1 MLSEAWLL
9 AHSEALAAACASAA
23 LIVAIAAVIAWRRR
37 RDPLERER
45 RRRRRLGLEG
55 RIAAGTLL
63 DFDDTPGDETERLFL
78 HYSYR
83 IGGVEYSTCQDVT
96 ELVQEEGPVS
106 EWPIGAVSV
115 KYDVRNPHDS
125 ILLSEDWT
133 GLRAVGSIAPQ
144 SATSGSLA

>member
-1 MLSEAWLL
+1 MFSEAWFL
-9 AHSEALAAACASAA
+9 AHSETLIAACGAAAMMIA
-23 LIVAIAAVIAWRRR
+23 IVAVIAWRRR

-45 RRRRRLGLEG
+45 RRRIRLGREG

-63 DFDDTPGDETERLFL
+63 DFADTSDGETERLFL

-83 IGGVEYSTCQDVT
+83 IGGVGYSTCQDVT
-96 ELVQEEGPVS
+96 ELVQEERPVS

-125 ILLSEDWT
+125 IILSEDWT
-133 GLRAVGSIAPQ
+133 GLRTVGSA
-144 SATSGSLA
+144 A